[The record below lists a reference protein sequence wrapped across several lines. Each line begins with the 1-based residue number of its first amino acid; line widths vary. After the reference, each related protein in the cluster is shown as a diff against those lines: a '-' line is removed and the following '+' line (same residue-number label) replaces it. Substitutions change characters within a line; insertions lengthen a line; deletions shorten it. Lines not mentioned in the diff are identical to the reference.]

1 MKRVLLIA
9 MFLTAVSM
17 SAAFVPLEKAKK
29 VAENYYGHYCSEAAS
44 KGSAVIN
51 VQENKYEGLIT
62 RYTFEFD
69 KGFVIVTADDGLYP
83 ILGYSDHG
91 KVPKADQ
98 NGGQNFKEWF
108 EKYDQQVFCAKSKKY
123 IDEDAAKLW
132 KDIEN
137 NIFPAGKAGIIID
150 RLVKSQWDQVYPWND
165 DCPLKS
171 NGNWT
176 YVGCTATAMA
186 QVLRYHR
193 WPDAGTGSAS
203 YIWNNGAMNLTLSAD
218 FTTHTWNY
226 DLMPEIVDIEY
237 GIYPAYWETGITQAE
252 VDELALQSY
261 WMGISLSM
269 YYGDIIDGGS
279 GAYMSDIDN
288 AFVDHW
294 KGTSTFATFATP
306 VIGGV
311 DASYN
316 TIKAQL
322 DAKRPWVW
330 AGDVHAFVLDGYR
343 DDYWYHFNWGWQGY
357 YDGWYH
363 RSYIGDALCDY
374 SAGQI
379 GVTYVPSTNPFN
391 AWPTTTVSGSL
402 ANGEDVTVNWT
413 ACAGAT
419 GYKIY
424 RTKDKESVPSL
435 LETTTNLSYSDMDMP
450 EGEYAYHVVVTYA
463 TGESHNSNSYNTQIT
478 AVRAYPKVLY
488 LDAVPEGR
496 TSIDLAWTKPFT
508 DILYH
513 YVNFE
518 NPYGTL
524 PTGWLEK
531 TSYDAVAGSCW
542 TFDPNNWIVIYH
554 KDDLSNWLYQNRIE
568 GYCLLMSAAA
578 TQTLW
583 LFSPPVTFADGS
595 YIKWWN
601 RFRYT
606 DNLGVPVSQR
616 PVFQIISYSG
626 DFSEERRETNI
637 VYTQHALY
645 DGSVSPENI
654 WEYEETCDL
663 SALDNTTTRIGFR
676 VAVNTNDL
684 YTLAFDKITIA
695 STDPSPIEDC
705 SGYEIYRNG
714 TLAATL
720 NNGAIDTWS
729 DTGFID
735 GDNTYYMRALY
746 PTGTSIPSDHVIAT
760 IDAYPKP
767 DFLTGTVAPAT
778 QVNLSWYAPSHN
790 APKWYT
796 YFDPCYANSFTTLYD
811 PLTPI
816 DQKRTR
822 FAASDLGY
830 YYPITLDSIAA
841 IFYDKDEGNWG
852 GENQFIFR
860 VFKGYGTSAD
870 TVLTVYHTSHSL
882 TAVHN
887 KLVKYALPTPLVLT
901 EDFNIEVINLY
912 GTDNPTNLMKTVDRS
927 HSYYMGTDGK
937 YFASI
942 SNSTAGLDYEWSF
955 FGYITSSSPSKDG
968 GWVGKSE
975 ALVPATSTRAVTDP
989 KQILTPYEG
998 KALDYY
1004 KIYRN
1009 NVAIGTSTTINYAD
1023 SGVPATGDYTY
1034 KVTAYY
1040 TNPAGESDPTNEIV
1054 AYNVIGTPALPFPQ
1068 NVNTLLSGG
1077 SIIINWDDLI
1087 GATSYNIYASDN
1099 PYGTFTLITSVAV
1112 SEYTYTAAASKKF
1125 FYITGVNNSKEQ
1137 PKTIIVPEK
1146 KEK

>member
-1 MKRVLLIA
+1 
-9 MFLTAVSM
+9 
-17 SAAFVPLEKAKK
+17 
-29 VAENYYGHYCSEAAS
+29 
-44 KGSAVIN
+44 
-51 VQENKYEGLIT
+51 
-62 RYTFEFD
+62 
-69 KGFVIVTADDGLYP
+69 LYP

-91 KVPKADQ
+91 KVPKAEIP
-98 NGGQNFKEWF
+98 GGQNFKEWF
-108 EKYDQQVFCAKSKKY
+108 ENYDRQIFCAKSKKHT
-123 IDEDAAKLW
+123 DEDAAKLW

-137 NIFPAGKAGIIID
+137 NIFPAGKAGIIVD

-165 DCPLKS
+165 QCPLKS

-193 WPDAGTGSAS
+193 WPDVGVGTAS
-203 YIWNNGAMNLTLSAD
+203 YIWNNGATNTTLSAN

-237 GIYPAYWETGITQAE
+237 GLYPYYWETGITQAE
-252 VDELALQSY
+252 KDELALQSY
-261 WMGISLSM
+261 WMGLSMSM
-269 YYGDIIDGGS
+269 YYGDITDGGS
-279 GAYMSDIDN
+279 GAYMTDMDN
-288 AFVDHW
+288 AFIDHW
-294 KGTSTFATFATP
+294 KGTSSLTTFTTP
-306 VIGGV
+306 DIGGI
-311 DASYN
+311 DPAYN

-330 AGDVHAFVLDGYR
+330 AGGIHAFVLDGYR

-363 RSYIGDALCDY
+363 RSSMGDDDCY
-374 SAGQI
+374 SAGQM
-379 GVTYVPSTNPFN
+379 GVTYVPSTNPFTE
-391 AWPTTTVSGSL
+391 WTTTTVSGSV

-413 ACAGAT
+413 SCAGAT
-419 GYKIY
+419 GYKLY
-424 RTKDKESVPSL
+424 RTKDKESVPTL
-435 LETTTNLSYSDMDMP
+435 LKTTTKLSYPDMNLP
-450 EGEYAYHVVVTYA
+450 GGEYSYHVVVVYA
-463 TGESHNSNSYNTQIT
+463 TGESHNSNSFSTEIT
-478 AVRAYPKVLY
+478 AASAYPKVLY

-508 DILYH
+508 DILHH

-524 PTGWLEK
+524 PDGWLKK
-531 TSYDAVAGSCW
+531 TSYDATASCW
-542 TFDPNNWIVIYH
+542 TTDPYNWISIYH
-554 KDDLSNWLYQNRIE
+554 KDDLANWFYHDWIE
-568 GYCLLMSAAA
+568 NHCLLMSAAA

-583 LFSPPVTFADGS
+583 LFSPPVTFTDGS

-601 RFRYT
+601 RFRYS
-606 DNLGVPVSQR
+606 DDSGIPVSQR

-626 DFSEERRETNI
+626 NFSEERRETNI
-637 VYTQHALY
+637 IYTQHALY

-663 SALDNTTTRIGFR
+663 SALDNTTTRVGIR
-676 VAVNTNDL
+676 VAVNTNDR
-684 YTLAFDKITIA
+684 YTIAFDKITIA

-729 DTGFID
+729 DTGFVD

-746 PTGTSIPSDHVIAT
+746 PTGTSIPSDHATAT
-760 IDAYPKP
+760 IDANPKP
-767 DFLTGTVAPAT
+767 GYLTGTVLPAT
-778 QVNLSWYAPSHN
+778 QVNLSWYAPYHN
-790 APKWYT
+790 PPKWYA
-796 YFDPCYANSFTTLYD
+796 YFDPCYANSYTTLYD

-870 TVLTVYHTSHSL
+870 TVLTVYQTSHSL

-887 KLVKYALPTPLVLT
+887 QLVKYKLPTPLVLT
-901 EDFNIEVINLY
+901 EDFNIEVINLS
-912 GTDNPTNLMKTVDRS
+912 GNDNPTNLMKTVDRS

-955 FGYITSSSPSKDG
+955 FGYITSSSPSKVG

-975 ALVPATSTRAVTDP
+975 ALVPATSTRALTDP
-989 KQILTPYEG
+989 KQLLSPYEG

-1009 NVAIGTSTTINYAD
+1009 NVVIGTSTTTYYEDNSTLDY
-1023 SGVPATGDYTY
+1023 GDNIY
-1034 KVTAYY
+1034 KVTANYI
-1040 TNPAGESDPTNEIV
+1040 NPAGESDPSNEIV
-1054 AYNVIGTPALPFPQ
+1054 LYGLNPPPSAPANVVTSIVNGNVHIVWDDYGIPYTYNV
-1068 NVNTLLSGG
+1068 
-1077 SIIINWDDLI
+1077 
-1087 GATSYNIYASDN
+1087 YASDN
-1099 PYGTFTLITSVAV
+1099 PYGTFTFLATTMF
-1112 SEYTYTAAASKKF
+1112 ENEFTYTPTTNKKF
-1125 FYITGVNNSKEQ
+1125 FYITCEFNCKEP